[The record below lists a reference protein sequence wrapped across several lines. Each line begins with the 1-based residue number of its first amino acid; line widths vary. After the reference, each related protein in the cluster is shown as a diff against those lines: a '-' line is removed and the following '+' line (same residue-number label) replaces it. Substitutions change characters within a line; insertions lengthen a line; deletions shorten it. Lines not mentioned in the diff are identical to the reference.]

1 MFVDALSFVCNLS
14 SDGLGGCADGKWLSG
29 VVRLWS
35 CLSGMLTG
43 VGRGGVCVVWSSL
56 GGEGGLGSGVVEVGG
71 RVIGGGFHGGSV
83 AR

>member
-29 VVRLWS
+29 VVRLWG
-35 CLSGMLTG
+35 CLSGDVHWG
-43 VGRGGVCVVWSSL
+43 WEGQGCVVWSSL

>member
-1 MFVDALSFVCNLS
+1 MVTI
-14 SDGLGGCADGKWLSG
+14 
-29 VVRLWS
+29 
-35 CLSGMLTG
+35 TG
-43 VGRGGVCVVWSSL
+43 IGRGGGCVVWSSL